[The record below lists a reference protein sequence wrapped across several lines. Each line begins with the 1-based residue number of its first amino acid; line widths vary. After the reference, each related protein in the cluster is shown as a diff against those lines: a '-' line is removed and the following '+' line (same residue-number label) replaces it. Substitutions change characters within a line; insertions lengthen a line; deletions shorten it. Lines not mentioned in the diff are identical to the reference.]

1 VSALREAA
9 LGYAARGIPVLPL
22 HHPVTRPR
30 PAVAAADGR
39 LARPGV
45 WVGCSCRDASC
56 GPVGKHPIGHL
67 VPAGL
72 AEATCNRARIL
83 AWWARHPNA
92 NIGLACGHTFDVL
105 DLDGP
110 QAAAALR
117 QFADQ
122 HDITLPAGGPVV
134 RTGRPEQG
142 WHYYL
147 APTGLGRRR
156 GLLEQVEYQGLGGYV
171 VAPPS
176 RHATGRTYQWVRDL
190 DHSLPALP
198 GPLRELVARRQP
210 ERPAGPPV
218 PVAVPDGP
226 GHPYARA
233 ALATELARV
242 AAARQPGRNNQL
254 WESGRN
260 LYNLVAAGALDERE
274 VRQRLLAAAQRC
286 GLLADEPRQTRRTL
300 ASARQV
306 GLANPRRLPERAVRE
321 PTPTNAPPTPATR
334 ETGEPTQER
343 R

>member
-1 VSALREAA
+1 VSALRDAA
-9 LGYAARGIPVLPL
+9 LAYAARGIPVLPL

-30 PAVAAADGR
+30 PATAVDGR
-39 LARPGV
+39 LGRPGV
-45 WVGCSCRDASC
+45 EVGCSCRDASC

-72 AEATCNRARIL
+72 AEATRNRARIL
-83 AWWARHPNA
+83 AWWARVPQA
-92 NIGLACGHTFDVL
+92 NIGLACGHRFDVL

-110 QAAAALR
+110 QAVAALR
-117 QFADQ
+117 RFADQ
-122 HDITLPAGGPVV
+122 HGIALPAGGPVV
-134 RTGRPEQG
+134 RTGRPEGG

-147 APTGLGRRR
+147 ASAGLGRRR

-176 RHATGRTYQWVRDL
+176 RHASGHPYRWARGL
-190 DHSLPALP
+190 DAPLPALP
-198 GPLRELVARRQP
+198 GPLRELVARRQLD
-210 ERPAGPPV
+210 RPAGPAIPL
-218 PVAVPDGP
+218 PVPDGP
-226 GHPYARA
+226 GQPYARA
-233 ALATELARV
+233 AMASELARV

-260 LYNLVAAGALDERE
+260 LYNLVAAGALDDHE
-274 VRQRLLAAAQRC
+274 VHRGLLAAAQRN

-306 GLANPRRLPERAVRE
+306 GLANPRRLPDRTGPE
-321 PTPTNAPPTPATR
+321 PTPTNAPPTPAAREAGERTR
-334 ETGEPTQER
+334 ER